1 MVGQADDKH
10 RPHINL
16 MRALITGADGFVG
29 QGLVRELQ
37 DAGYEVHGG
46 SRAVR
51 MPLRTLDPVRVSAM
65 RWHRLD
71 LSDVDS
77 MRAAVNASRPDAI
90 FHLAAQSNVP
100 ASIANPAETFE
111 VNLLGTVRLLDACRQ
126 EAPDAMLVVAG
137 SADVYG
143 MADQAEMPLRE
154 DAPLRP
160 ANPYA
165 ASKAAAEVSTL
176 QYARSGWVRAL
187 VTRSFNHTGPGQSEA
202 FAVPSFAK
210 QVAAIRAG
218 AQPPVL
224 RVGNLGALRDFLDVR
239 DVVSAYRLLAQAG
252 SPCRV
257 YNVCSGVAVSMREIV
272 DRLIAIAGVD
282 VSIEEDPARMRPSDT
297 PRLVGDAS
305 ALRQATGWAPTIP
318 LERTMTDLLASYA

>member
-1 MVGQADDKH
+1 
-10 RPHINL
+10 
-16 MRALITGADGFVG
+16 MRALVTGADGFVG
-29 QGLVRELQ
+29 QWLVRELQ

-51 MPLRTLDPVRVSAM
+51 MPLRTLDPIRVNAM
-65 RWHRLD
+65 QWHRLD
-71 LSDVDS
+71 LTDMDS
-77 MRAAVNASRPDAI
+77 LRTAVSASRPGAI

-100 ASIANPAETFE
+100 ASIANPGETFDF
-111 VNLLGTVRLLDACRQ
+111 NLLGTVRLLEACRH
-126 EAPDAMLVVAG
+126 EAPDAMLVVVG

-143 MADQAEMPLRE
+143 TADPAQMPLRE

-160 ANPYA
+160 GNPYA

-202 FAVPSFAK
+202 FAVPTFAK

-224 RVGNLGALRDFLDVR
+224 RVGNLDALRDFLDVR
-239 DVVSAYRLLAQAG
+239 DVVTAYRLLAQDG
-252 SPCRV
+252 GPCRV
-257 YNVCSGVAVSMREIV
+257 YNVCSGAAVSMREIV
-272 DRLIAIAGVD
+272 DRLIAIAGVS
-282 VSIEEDPARMRPSDT
+282 VTIEQDPARLRPSDT

-305 ALRQATGWAPTIP
+305 ALREATGWAPKIP
-318 LERTMTDLLASYA
+318 LEQTLTDLLASYA